1 MTEATKHV
9 VKPMEEYEVA
19 ELSTRISKFLE
30 SNLDI
35 KIENFKVKCID
46 GLHFSGADALALPDE
61 HIIYI
66 DSSFI
71 LEEAAN
77 AVKKMQGKI
86 DTESTYKAMMIKILA
101 HEIMQMVPTY
111 RNDEMMANYTG
122 TIIAFCLTN
131 DASIIR
137 SALAVAGIA
146 NAGND
151 FNLANYVIG
160 GQKACDT
167 IIEMKGDP
175 EEIMIAARSVLIPA
189 RLRTDGDTENSI

>member
-1 MTEATKHV
+1 MDEATKHV

-30 SNLDI
+30 LNLDI
-35 KIENFKVKCID
+35 KIANFKVKCID

-86 DTESTYKAMMIKILA
+86 DTENAYKAMMIKILA

-131 DASIIR
+131 DANIIR

-160 GQKACDT
+160 GQIAYDT

-175 EEIMIAARSVLIPA
+175 EEIMIAARSMLIPA
-189 RLRTDGDTENSI
+189 RLRTESDTENSI